1 MSDHILVPVNITGP
15 SGQSIFSYA
24 SEEKQVK
31 CSIVNPLTHGAFFA
45 KKCVFLNI
53 LVVFRLDLSQIS
65 FTLVEN
71 AFATWQLPLRAS
83 SIAFYDILARAW
95 AEIKILRWARKWR
108 TSLSLLSFEIFF
120 AFPFSPF
127 PLFLLQWLTFYW
139 TCLQWKKLLKK
150 CHWDGQFL
158 PCSSQVGWL
167 EILL

>member
-71 AFATWQLPLRAS
+71 AFAT
-83 SIAFYDILARAW
+83 
-95 AEIKILRWARKWR
+95 
-108 TSLSLLSFEIFF
+108 
-120 AFPFSPF
+120 
-127 PLFLLQWLTFYW
+127 
-139 TCLQWKKLLKK
+139 
-150 CHWDGQFL
+150 
-158 PCSSQVGWL
+158 
-167 EILL
+167 